1 MKNRKLIET
10 ILTALMLFVCS
21 ATAFAED
28 ITVPYTELSTITE
41 VTNASDT
48 DDTTQTDAEEQST
61 ESDAESTTN
70 EENEGVTVI
79 REEVTLEIT
88 ESTETDIE
96 INTFDYQTS
105 EAMSQ
110 VEANSIKNILTQLN
124 PDENDWQRE
133 VARQAD
139 LLYKLQDERDKA
151 VEYCRLLRKENKD
164 LKDFLQEK
172 GLIDENLQVIEDQGV
187 LL

>member
-70 EENEGVTVI
+70 EDNEGVTVI
-79 REEVTLEIT
+79 REEVTLET
-88 ESTETDIE
+88 KESTETDIE
-96 INTFDYQTS
+96 INTSNVSITKGDPKNEIVVDYADTYTDIPMTGS
-105 EAMSQ
+105 SK
-110 VEANSIKNILTQLN
+110 I
-124 PDENDWQRE
+124 
-133 VARQAD
+133 VAVGAFS
-139 LLYKLQDERDKA
+139 A
-151 VEYCRLLRKENKD
+151 VSSAIA
-164 LKDFLQEK
+164 
-172 GLIDENLQVIEDQGV
+172 GLIITKKKKA
-187 LL
+187 

>member
-70 EENEGVTVI
+70 EDNEGVTVI

-96 INTFDYQTS
+96 INTSDVSITKGEPNNAIVVDYADTYTDIPTTGS
-105 EAMSQ
+105 SKVVAAGALAVVCS
-110 VEANSIKNILTQLN
+110 ALT
-124 PDENDWQRE
+124 
-133 VARQAD
+133 
-139 LLYKLQDERDKA
+139 
-151 VEYCRLLRKENKD
+151 
-164 LKDFLQEK
+164 
-172 GLIDENLQVIEDQGV
+172 GIVITKKKK
-187 LL
+187 

>member
-28 ITVPYTELSTITE
+28 ITVPDTEPSTITE

-70 EENEGVTVI
+70 EDNEGVTVI
-79 REEVTLEIT
+79 REEVTLET
-88 ESTETDIE
+88 KESTETDIE
-96 INTFDYQTS
+96 INTSNVSITKGDPKNEIVVDY
-105 EAMSQ
+105 
-110 VEANSIKNILTQLN
+110 
-124 PDENDWQRE
+124 
-133 VARQAD
+133 AD
-139 LLYKLQDERDKA
+139 TYTDIPMTGSSKVIA
-151 VEYCRLLRKENKD
+151 VGVFAAVCSA
-164 LKDFLQEK
+164 
-172 GLIDENLQVIEDQGV
+172 LIGVIITKKRTK
-187 LL
+187 

>member
-1 MKNRKLIET
+1 MKNRKLIAT
-10 ILTALMLFVCS
+10 IISVLMLFICS

-28 ITVPYTELSTITE
+28 ITVPDTEPSTITE

-70 EENEGVTVI
+70 EDNEGVTVI

-96 INTFDYQTS
+96 IKTSDVSITKGEPKNEIVVDY
-105 EAMSQ
+105 
-110 VEANSIKNILTQLN
+110 
-124 PDENDWQRE
+124 
-133 VARQAD
+133 AD
-139 LLYKLQDERDKA
+139 THTDIPMTGSSKIIA
-151 VEYCRLLRKENKD
+151 VGSFAAVCSA
-164 LKDFLQEK
+164 
-172 GLIDENLQVIEDQGV
+172 LIGVIITKKRAQ
-187 LL
+187 